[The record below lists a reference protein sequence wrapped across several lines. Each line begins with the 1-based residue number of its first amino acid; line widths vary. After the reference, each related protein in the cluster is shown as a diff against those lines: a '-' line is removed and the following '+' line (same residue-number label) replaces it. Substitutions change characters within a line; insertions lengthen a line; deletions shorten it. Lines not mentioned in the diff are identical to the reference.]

1 MLGVLQILEKIM
13 EEAKD
18 KTLKKILPGHGSGG
32 KLMNDMISGMIKE
45 ILGKDS
51 IQIDDSAVLDITSGK
66 IAFTTDSYTVTPI
79 FFPGGDIGKLAIN
92 GTVND
97 LAVMGAVPAYLS
109 CSLILEEGFDFD
121 SFEKILISMRD
132 AANEAGVKIV
142 TGDTKVVPNGKGDKI
157 YINTSGIGIFKNEV
171 QRKEIKKGDKIIVSG
186 TLGDHGITIMSLRN
200 DLRFSSNL
208 KSDCAPL
215 NEMISEVIVKY
226 PGSIKFMRDATR
238 GGLASVLNEITAG
251 NDYSAGIIE
260 DDIPVSEE
268 VKGICNL
275 LGLDPLYVANE
286 GKVVIIAKPEDADGI
301 VSMMKSNQYGKDSA
315 IIGEIDSLYP
325 GKVYIK
331 TFIGGKRLLPLL
343 VEEQLPRIC

>member
-1 MLGVLQILEKIM
+1 M
-13 EEAKD
+13 ENKA
-18 KTLKKILPGHGSGG
+18 KKILPGHGSGG

-45 ILGKDS
+45 ILGKES
-51 IQIDDSAVLDITSGK
+51 IQIDDSAILNVSPGK

-97 LAVMGAVPAYLS
+97 LAVMGAVPEYLS
-109 CSLILEEGFDFD
+109 CSLILEEGFDFY
-121 SFEKILISMRD
+121 SFEKILVSMKESSA
-132 AANEAGVKIV
+132 AANVKIV
-142 TGDTKVVPNGKGDKI
+142 TGDTKVVPNGKGDRI
-157 YINTSGIGIFKNEV
+157 YINTSGIGVFRGEV
-171 QRKEIKKGDKIIVSG
+171 QRREIKNGDKIIVSG

-200 DLRFSSNL
+200 DLKFSSDL

-215 NEMISEVIVKY
+215 NGLIESITEKY
-226 PGSIKFMRDATR
+226 PQSIKFMRDATR

-251 NDYSAGIIE
+251 SKFSAGIIE

-286 GKVVIIAKPEDADGI
+286 GKVVLITNPEDAQSI
-301 VSMMKSNQYGKDSA
+301 VDTIKQNEYGHNAA
-315 IIGEIDSLYP
+315 IIGEIDLLYP
-325 GKVYIK
+325 GKVYIQ

>member
-1 MLGVLQILEKIM
+1 MNNM
-13 EEAKD
+13 
-18 KTLKKILPGHGSGG
+18 KKILPGHGSGG

-51 IQIDDSAVLDITSGK
+51 IQIDDSAVLDVNSGK

-79 FFPGGDIGKLAIN
+79 FFPGGDIGKLAVN

-97 LAVMGAVPAYLS
+97 LAVMGAVPKYLS

-121 SFEKILISMRD
+121 SFEKILISMKES
-132 AANEAGVKIV
+132 AEAAGVKIV

-157 YINTSGIGIFKNEV
+157 YINTSGIGVFEKEV
-171 QRKEIKKGDKIIVSG
+171 QRRNIQKGDKIIVSG

-200 DLRFSSNL
+200 DLRFSSDL

-215 NEMISEVIVKY
+215 NGMIRTVTGKY

-251 NDYSAGIIE
+251 RDFSAGIIE
-260 DDIPVSEE
+260 DSVPVSEE
-268 VKGICNL
+268 VKGICSL

-286 GKVVIIAKPEDADGI
+286 GKVVIIAAPEDADGI
-301 VSMMKSNQYGKDSA
+301 VEVLKQNEYGKKSA

-325 GKVYIK
+325 GKVYIE
-331 TFIGGKRLLPLL
+331 TFIGGKRLLPLMI
-343 VEEQLPRIC
+343 EEQLPRIC

>member
-1 MLGVLQILEKIM
+1 MGNIEDDIAGKPV
-13 EEAKD
+13 
-18 KTLKKILPGHGSGG
+18 KKILPGHGSGG

-51 IQIDDSAVLDITSGK
+51 IQIDDSAVLDIPSGK

-79 FFPGGDIGKLAIN
+79 FFPGGDIGKLAVN

-97 LAVMGAVPAYLS
+97 LSVMGATPEYLS
-109 CSLILEEGFDFD
+109 CSLILEEGFDFE
-121 SFEKILISMRD
+121 SFKKILVSMKESAD
-132 AANEAGVKIV
+132 AAGVKIV

-157 YINTSGIGIFKNEV
+157 YINTSGIGVFHGKV
-171 QRKEIKKGDKIIVSG
+171 QRREIQKGDKIIVSG

-200 DLRFSSNL
+200 DLRFSSDL
-208 KSDCAPL
+208 RSDCAPL
-215 NEMISEVIVKY
+215 NGMIEDVTAKY
-226 PGSIKFMRDATR
+226 PDSIKFMRDATR

-251 NDYSAGIIE
+251 RDFSAGIIE
-260 DDIPVSEE
+260 DSVPVSEE
-268 VKGICNL
+268 VKGICSL

-286 GKVVIIAKPEDADGI
+286 GKVLIISAPEDAEGI
-301 VSMMKSNQYGKDSA
+301 VECLKKNEYGKNSA

-325 GKVYIK
+325 GKVYIE

>member
-1 MLGVLQILEKIM
+1 MTATNNNAQ
-13 EEAKD
+13 
-18 KTLKKILPGHGSGG
+18 KKILPGHGSGG

-51 IQIDDSAVLDITSGK
+51 IQIDDSAVLDLSSGK

-79 FFPGGDIGKLAIN
+79 FFPGGDIGRLAVN

-97 LAVMGAVPAYLS
+97 LAVMGAVPAFLS
-109 CSLILEEGFDFD
+109 CSLILEEGFDFE

-132 AANEAGVKIV
+132 AAKEAGVKIV

-157 YINTSGIGIFKNEV
+157 YINTSGIGIFTNEV
-171 QRKEIKKGDKIIVSG
+171 QRREIRKGDKIIVSG

-200 DLRFSSNL
+200 DLRFSSDL

-215 NEMISEVIVKY
+215 NGLISEIIAKY
-226 PGSIKFMRDATR
+226 PESVRFIRDATR

-251 NDYSAGIIE
+251 KDYSAGIIE
-260 DDIPVSEE
+260 DDIPISEE

-286 GKVVIIAKPEDADGI
+286 GKVVIIASPEDAEGI
-301 VSMMKSNQYGKDSA
+301 VRIMRNNEYGKDSS

-343 VEEQLPRIC
+343 IEEQLPRIC

>member
-1 MLGVLQILEKIM
+1 M
-13 EEAKD
+13 EQMND
-18 KTLKKILPGHGSGG
+18 KTQKKILPGHGSGG

-51 IQIDDSAVLDITSGK
+51 IQIDDSAVLDIASGK

-79 FFPGGDIGKLAIN
+79 FFPGGDIGKLAVN

-97 LAVMGAVPAYLS
+97 LAVMGAAPAFLS
-109 CSLILEEGFDFD
+109 CSLILEEGFDFE

-132 AANEAGVKIV
+132 AAKDAGVKIV
-142 TGDTKVVPNGKGDKI
+142 TGDTKVVPKGSGDKI

-171 QRKEIKKGDKIIVSG
+171 QRREIKKGDKIIISG
-186 TLGDHGITIMSLRN
+186 TLGDHGITIMSIRN
-200 DLRFSSNL
+200 DLRFSSDL
-208 KSDCAPL
+208 QSDCAPL
-215 NEMISEVIVKY
+215 NGMIAEVTEKF
-226 PGSIKFMRDATR
+226 PKSIKFMRDATR

-251 NDYSAGIIE
+251 RDYSAGIIE

-286 GKVVIIAKPEDADGI
+286 GKVLIIANPEDADGI
-301 VSMMKSNQYGKDSA
+301 VETLRNNQYGKKA
-315 IIGEIDSLYP
+315 AVIGEIDSLYP

>member
-1 MLGVLQILEKIM
+1 M
-13 EEAKD
+13 
-18 KTLKKILPGHGSGG
+18 KKILPGHGSGG
-32 KLMNDMISGMIKE
+32 KLMNDMISGTIKD
-45 ILGKDS
+45 ILGRDT
-51 IQIDDSAVLDITSGK
+51 IQIDDSAVLDIPHKK

-79 FFPGGDIGKLAIN
+79 FFPGGDIGRLAVN

-97 LAVMGAVPAYLS
+97 LAVMGATPEYIS

-121 SFEKILISMRD
+121 SFEKILISMKD
-132 AANEAGVKIV
+132 ASDAAGVKIV

-157 YINTSGIGIFKNEV
+157 YINTSGIGIFRRDV
-171 QRKEIKKGDKIIVSG
+171 QRKKISIGDKIIVSG

-200 DLRFSSNL
+200 DLKFSSAL

-215 NEMISEVIVKY
+215 NRMIDSMLEKF
-226 PGSIKFMRDATR
+226 PQSIKFMRDATR

-251 NDYSAGIIE
+251 MNFSARIVE
-260 DDIPVSEE
+260 DSIPVSEE
-268 VKGICNL
+268 VKGICGL

-286 GKVVIIAKPEDADGI
+286 GKVVIICCPENAEEILDI
-301 VSMMKSNQYGKDSA
+301 LKKNEYGKEAS

-325 GKVYIK
+325 GKVYIE
-331 TFIGGKRLLPLL
+331 TFIGGRRLLPLL